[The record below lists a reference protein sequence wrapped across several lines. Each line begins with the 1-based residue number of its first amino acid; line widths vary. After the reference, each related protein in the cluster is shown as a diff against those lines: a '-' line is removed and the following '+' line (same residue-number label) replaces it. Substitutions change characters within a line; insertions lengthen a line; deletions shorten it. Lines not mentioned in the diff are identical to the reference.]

1 MSAAPSV
8 EMPIRTSTGL
18 TDDAVPEFDPHTT
31 TGVLAERLQ
40 AWKHA
45 CGYLEDYMSA
55 MEKAHGK
62 QAKEYEKVLKT
73 ISNPLREGHHF
84 DQNVGGIAGFFEN
97 MRSNTQAMINTSI
110 ETEKSIKGSVLPIL
124 ERLHKE
130 IKHKAKELESGAGA
144 SAKEVE
150 KLRNTTQKQI
160 ELLGEKTAAFDST
173 GGKFSGTDDPYIVR
187 RGVVHRLSN
196 QVIAENNHSNDLIS
210 VQNNFQVFE
219 GNIIHTLQQ
228 AMQAFAQLSGG
239 QSEKITALHNDMLG
253 TIQCVPKEFEWIN
266 FVSRCSDVLVD
277 PQEPARSIDN
287 VTFAN
292 EDHPSTKALIE
303 GTLERKSR
311 NKLSFGWSTGYYVV
325 TPSRFL
331 HEFKDTDDNRQD
343 PKPELSLFLPDAT
356 IGIPSENK
364 FNIRGKDKSGTLSSK
379 FAGTTELSFKAHT
392 AADAQKWFHIIQAVC
407 GATAPAEANSDP
419 SSPASPAAAS
429 PAAVGAASPSST
441 AAVVDEKA
449 AVPATDDL
457 KMNTPIASPPV
468 ASPVA
473 AAPAAATPAHQPQE
487 TGILGTPVTSAAQ
500 TAALTAVQG
509 HAKVDEKP
517 VVGSA
522 I

>member
-1 MSAAPSV
+1 
-8 EMPIRTSTGL
+8 
-18 TDDAVPEFDPHTT
+18 
-31 TGVLAERLQ
+31 
-40 AWKHA
+40 
-45 CGYLEDYMSA
+45 
-55 MEKAHGK
+55 
-62 QAKEYEKVLKT
+62 
-73 ISNPLREGHHF
+73 
-84 DQNVGGIAGFFEN
+84 
-97 MRSNTQAMINTSI
+97 MRANTQAMINTSI

-266 FVSRCSDVLVD
+266 FVSRSGDVLVD

-419 SSPASPAAAS
+419 ASPASSAAA
-429 PAAVGAASPSST
+429 VAASPSST

-449 AVPATDDL
+449 AVPAADAL
-457 KMNTPIASPPV
+457 QMNTPVASPPV
-468 ASPVA
+468 TSPITSPIA
-473 AAPAAATPAHQPQE
+473 TSPAAATAHQPQE

-509 HAKVDEKP
+509 AKVDEKKP
-517 VVGSA
+517 VVGAA